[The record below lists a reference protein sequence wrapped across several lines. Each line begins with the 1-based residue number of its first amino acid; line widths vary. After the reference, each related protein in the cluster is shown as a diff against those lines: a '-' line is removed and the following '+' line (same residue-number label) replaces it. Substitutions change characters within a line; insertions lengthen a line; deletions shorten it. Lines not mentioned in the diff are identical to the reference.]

1 MQHHR
6 SRNWLSLGIRHELLE
21 GALVVLVAC
30 SYATL
35 LLLHTPNMIWN
46 LLLVN
51 SN

>member
-6 SRNWLSLGIRHELLE
+6 SRNWLSLGIRHGLE

-35 LLLHTPNMIWN
+35 LLLHTPDMIWN